1 MADSGKKFIVC
12 GRIKTIEK
20 FDEILVGVI
29 VTLTAQ
35 HWFIIFS
42 RSLRQSIEKC
52 LLYAGKKKY
61 NSIQHAEREL
71 LKTH

>member
-1 MADSGKKFIVC
+1 MAQLGTKFIVS

-35 HWFIIFS
+35 
-42 RSLRQSIEKC
+42 
-52 LLYAGKKKY
+52 Y
-61 NSIQHAEREL
+61 
-71 LKTH
+71 

>member
-1 MADSGKKFIVC
+1 MADLGKKFIVS

-35 HWFIIFS
+35 HRFIIFS
-42 RSLRQSIEKC
+42 TILRQSIEKC
-52 LLYAGKKKY
+52 LLYAGKK
-61 NSIQHAEREL
+61 SITPSDMQNASY
-71 LKTH
+71 